1 MQRILPICAVAGLL
15 LVGCEDD
22 VTGPQREHLISV
34 PGDFSTIQAAVT
46 AAEANDTIEVS
57 AGTYTE
63 RVVISKSDLT
73 LLGLED
79 AAGAQPILDGATVS
93 GGTEIG
99 IHVVGT
105 PTAPV
110 SNVEIKDFEVRNFE
124 RGIVLE
130 NVERSRLL
138 ESELHDNTDKNPA
151 DGAFNLADGVVL
163 ISARFNTVRGNVSR
177 NNGHD
182 GFMLTNASSGNL
194 IANNRAHDNGA
205 QTMPGNNG
213 CGIDVSPGGN
223 NNTNQVVDNEV
234 LRNAWGIRI
243 GNSLTNFNTG
253 NLVAGNIIHE
263 HARAGVTVR
272 VASAGNFIRDND
284 ATGNGR
290 ANLAPTLTFDLFDE
304 GPEDNTWQRNQGTSN
319 VPQSP

>member
-1 MQRILPICAVAGLL
+1 MTRILPVCTVAGLL
-15 LVGCEDD
+15 LVGCGDD

-57 AGTYTE
+57 AGTYAE
-63 RVVISKSDLT
+63 RIVINKSDLT

-79 AAGAQPILDGATVS
+79 VGGAQPVLDGATVS
-93 GGTEIG
+93 GGTGIG

-105 PTAPV
+105 QAAPV

-163 ISARFNTVRGNVSR
+163 ISARFNMLTGNVSR

-182 GFMLTNASSGNL
+182 GFMLTNGSSGNL
-194 IANNRAHDNGA
+194 IANNRALDNGA
-205 QTMPGNNG
+205 QTMPGDNG
-213 CGIDVSPGGN
+213 CGIDVNPGGN
-223 NNTNQVVDNEV
+223 NNFNQVVNNEV

-243 GNSLTNFNTG
+243 GSPTLFSTG
-253 NLVAGNIIHE
+253 NLVAQNTIHE
-263 HARAGVTVR
+263 NARAGVTVR
-272 VASAGNFIRDND
+272 TAATGNFIRDND

-290 ANLAPTLTFDLFDE
+290 ANLPPTLTFDLFDE
-304 GPEDNTWQRNQGTSN
+304 GLEDNTWQRNQGTSN